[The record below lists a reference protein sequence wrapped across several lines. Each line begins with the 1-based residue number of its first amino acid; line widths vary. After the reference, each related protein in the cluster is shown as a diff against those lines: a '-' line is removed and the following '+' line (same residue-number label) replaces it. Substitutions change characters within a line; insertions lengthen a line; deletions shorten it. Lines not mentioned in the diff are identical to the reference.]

1 MAAFCF
7 ALHTMGLGNAEDYK
21 QASEVTHELS
31 CNSYSSLASWIH
43 MPHVDLPDTGQPRG
57 ALLTNNASNSPDEGR
72 HSTRRQLEAELPV
85 SQSWRPCL

>member
-31 CNSYSSLASWIH
+31 CNSYSSLAS
-43 MPHVDLPDTGQPRG
+43 
-57 ALLTNNASNSPDEGR
+57 
-72 HSTRRQLEAELPV
+72 
-85 SQSWRPCL
+85 